1 MTMPAILLRVGWQL
15 DWREGD
21 DPADVATAAE
31 LEEILGGLAHERHD
45 ALPLGAFLT
54 APDGKWMGIGLAEPS
69 VLTFQQGADPPYF
82 MSAGLATPTN
92 DDPLVYSF
100 QGHWTEFPAEAG
112 IPLERALA
120 AAKEFFVAG
129 DRPAGVEWT
138 EV

>member
-1 MTMPAILLRVGWQL
+1 VGWRL

-21 DPADVATAAE
+21 EPADVASAEE
-31 LEEILGGLAHERHD
+31 LEEILRGLAHERHGVP
-45 ALPLGAFLT
+45 PLGAFLA

-69 VLTFQQGADPPYF
+69 VLTFQLGADPPYF
-82 MSAGLATPTN
+82 MSAGSATPTN

-100 QGHWTEFPAEAG
+100 QGHLTEFPAEAG

-120 AAKEFFVAG
+120 AATEFFVSG
-129 DRPAGVEWT
+129 NRPASIEWK